1 MEAISFSMMISVSM
15 SVFVTRMGFG
25 DEAKRIEME
34 ANLDRVYCPIV
45 SLDGQHLFFIGH
57 RSDLGN
63 VYWVDAKIIEELK
76 PGELK

>member
-1 MEAISFSMMISVSM
+1 MEAISFSKMISVSM

-45 SLDGQHLFFIGH
+45 SLDGPYLFFIGH
-57 RSDLGN
+57 RDGLVN
-63 VYWVDAKIIEELK
+63 IYWVNAKFIVQMTLSE
-76 PGELK
+76 